1 MKIKSVTFNNRK
13 KGFEIET
20 SENRYWFP
28 YAKLSQHITAKNP
41 IVNVRID
48 EELGEEGFTYII
60 ASGNEGTVHIDQ
72 VLDYN
77 KDPSYLRDMIL
88 YKLTLD
94 AQKHISKTSLSKRE
108 IIRRL
113 GTSAPQLYRLLD
125 QTNTRKSLDQML
137 ILLNILD
144 CDVDIIVTAKSA

>member
-1 MKIKSVTFNNRK
+1 MKIKSVEFNNRK
-13 KGFEIET
+13 KGFEIKT
-20 SENRYWFP
+20 LRKMYWFP
-28 YAKLSQHITAKNP
+28 YAKLTQPITAEDP
-41 IVNVRID
+41 VVTVCID
-48 EELGEEGFTYII
+48 EELGEEGFTYSK
-60 ASGNEGTVHIDQ
+60 ASGNEGTVHIEQ

-94 AQKHISKTSLSKRE
+94 AQRQISRTLLSKRE

-125 QTNTRKSLDQML
+125 QTNDKKSLEQML

-144 CDVDIIVTAKSA
+144 YDIDVIVKAKIA

>member
-1 MKIKSVTFNNRK
+1 MKIKSIEFNNRK
-13 KGFEIET
+13 KGFEIKT
-20 SENRYWFP
+20 MGKTYWFP
-28 YAKLSQHITAKNP
+28 YAKLAQPITTKDP

-48 EELGEEGFTYII
+48 EELDDEGFTYFM
-60 ASGNEGTVHIDQ
+60 ASGNEGTVHIEQ

-94 AQKHISKTSLSKRE
+94 AQRQISRTSLSRRE

-125 QTNTRKSLDQML
+125 QTNYKKSLDQML

-144 CDVDIIVTAKSA
+144 CDIDVIVKAKSA

>member
-1 MKIKSVTFNNRK
+1 MFALMKNLAK
-13 KGFEIET
+13 K
-20 SENRYWFP
+20 
-28 YAKLSQHITAKNP
+28 ALP
-41 IVNVRID
+41 IIM
-48 EELGEEGFTYII
+48 
-60 ASGNEGTVHIDQ
+60 ASGNEGTVHIEQ

-94 AQKHISKTSLSKRE
+94 AQRQISRTLLSKRE

-125 QTNTRKSLDQML
+125 QTNYKKSLDQML

-144 CDVDIIVTAKSA
+144 CDVDVNRQSKECIEKWIPISFSTIRCKRVYPDGLCGLAGV